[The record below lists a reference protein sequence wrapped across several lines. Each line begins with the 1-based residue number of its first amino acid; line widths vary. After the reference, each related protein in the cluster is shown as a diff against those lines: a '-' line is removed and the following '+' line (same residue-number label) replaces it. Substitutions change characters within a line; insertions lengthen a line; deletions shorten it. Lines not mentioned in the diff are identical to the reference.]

1 MGWNMGKDFGF
12 ILTSND
18 LIALSLSVKNNR
30 MIGLA
35 FCQ

>member
-1 MGWNMGKDFGF
+1 VEIGQGLGF